1 MTFWKRLLYLWPA
14 NRRSIER
21 EMREEIAALEQVA
34 GQRELGNL
42 TLAAEN
48 ARSVWGWDWLESI
61 FADFRYALRVLW
73 KRPAFTM
80 VAVLSL
86 ALGIGANTAVFSV
99 VHAVLLRPLPYPQP
113 NRLML
118 VAEQPNQSDVT
129 IPEYEFWKKNS
140 SSFASAAGERGA
152 QDLTLSSGDEREAI
166 TAVTV
171 TADFFRTLGVAP
183 ALGREFDTQ
192 ETHSGGPQAIVLS
205 DNLWHRFFAADPEV
219 LGHVVNLNDAAFT
232 VVGVLPPG
240 FWYRQAGDAFVPL
253 RPSGSGM
260 DQGSNTGMI
269 ARLKPG
275 VTLRQA
281 EAEMQSLTAAFR
293 RAYPDVGRDYRGLT
307 LVAYQESLVGDVRL
321 NLLLMFGA
329 VGLLLLIACS
339 NLASLLL
346 ARLEA
351 RQREIAIRLALGS
364 GRSRLLRQFLIE
376 NIVLGLAGSLTGLLG
391 AYWLLHGLLAL
402 IPFQLPASQPIRLD
416 LPVLAF
422 TLAIG
427 MGTALVFSLAPLLT
441 SSRIDVYDTL
451 KSGGRLSGGSPAR
464 QRTRSVLVVSEVA
477 LSVTL
482 LVAAGLLIQSLYRLH
497 QQQLG
502 FNPHGLITFSTP
514 LTKELAGNSAARRSF
529 EESLMAR
536 LRALPGIR
544 NVGAINILPLT
555 DQGNFPAQRENH
567 PENSI
572 GGMEIRIVTRAY
584 FETMETPLLRGR
596 LFGPRDT
603 ASTTQVIAVNESV
616 ARTWWPNGNP
626 LGDRLVIG
634 MYEGKDYGKQPPREV
649 VAVVGDTKSLRLK
662 APPRPTIYIPIE
674 QALALDYDLNWVLR
688 ADRFTG
694 LGDQIRQAVAQVDPR
709 QRVARLRT
717 MDEIVAANTTN
728 SRFDA
733 WLSGIFAGLALLL
746 TAIGVYGLLSFSVAR
761 RTSEI
766 GTRMALGASP
776 WNVLRLVL
784 RQAITLVAVGLILGL
799 AGALAL
805 TRSLSS
811 LLYGVQPHDRTSFVA
826 VSIVLLFVGCIA
838 GYLPARRATKI
849 DPTVALRYE

>member
-1 MTFWKRLLYLWPA
+1 MSFWKRFLYLWPS

-21 EMREEIAALEQVA
+21 EMQEEIEALRHLAER
-34 GQRELGNL
+34 RELGNL

-61 FADFRYALRVLW
+61 VADLRYALRVLW
-73 KRPAFTM
+73 KSPAFTI

-113 NRLML
+113 DKLML
-118 VAEQPNQSDVT
+118 VGEQPSQSDVT

-140 SSFASAAGERGA
+140 SSFASAAGERGS
-152 QDLTLSSGDEREAI
+152 QDLAISSGDKREAI

-171 TADFFRTLGVAP
+171 TADFFRTLGVPP
-183 ALGREFDTQ
+183 ALGREFDAQ
-192 ETHSGGPQAIVLS
+192 ETRPGGPQAVVLT
-205 DNLWHRFFAADPEV
+205 DNLWRRFFGANPEV
-219 LGHVVNLNDAAFT
+219 LGRVVNLNDAAFT

-240 FWYRQAGDAFVPL
+240 FWYRQAADAFVPL
-253 RPSGSGM
+253 RPTGSGM

-275 VTLRQA
+275 VTPEQA
-281 EAEMQSLTAAFR
+281 EAEMQTLTAAFR
-293 RAYPDVGRDYRGLT
+293 QSYPDAGREYRGLI
-307 LVAYQESLVGDVRL
+307 LVPYQESLVGDVRL

-346 ARLEA
+346 ARLET
-351 RQREIAIRLALGS
+351 RQREIAVRLALGS

-376 NIVLGLAGSLTGLLG
+376 NLLLGGAGSLAGLLG
-391 AYWLLHGLLAL
+391 GYWLLHGLLAL
-402 IPFQLPASQPIRLD
+402 IPFQLPASQPIGLD
-416 LPVLAF
+416 MPVLAF
-422 TLAIG
+422 TFAIG

-451 KSGGRLSGGSPAR
+451 KSGGRLSGAGPAR

-477 LSVTL
+477 LSVSL

-497 QQQLG
+497 QEQLG
-502 FNPHGLITFSTP
+502 FNPHGLITFWTP
-514 LTKELAGNSAARRSF
+514 LTPERVGNAAARRSF
-529 EESLMAR
+529 EDRLMER
-536 LRALPGIR
+536 LRAVPGIR
-544 NVGAINILPLT
+544 SVGAVNLLPLT

-584 FETMETPLLRGR
+584 FETMGTPVLRGR
-596 LFGPRDT
+596 PFTAHDT
-603 ASTTQVIAVNESV
+603 ASTTQVIAVNETV
-616 ARTWWPNGNP
+616 ARAWWPNGNP
-626 LGDRLVIG
+626 LGDRLIIG
-634 MYEGKDYGKQPPREV
+634 MYQGKDYGKQPSREV
-649 VAVVGDTKSLRLK
+649 VSVVADTKSINLK
-662 APPRPTIYIPIE
+662 APPRPTVYIPIE
-674 QALALDYDLNWVLR
+674 QALAYDYDLNWVLR

-694 LGDQIRQAVAQVDPR
+694 LSDQIRQAVAQLDTR

-784 RQAITLVAVGLILGL
+784 RQAITLVAAGLVLGL

-811 LLYGVQPHDRTSFVA
+811 LLYGVQPNDRTSFVA
-826 VSIVLLFVGCIA
+826 VSIVLLLAGCLA